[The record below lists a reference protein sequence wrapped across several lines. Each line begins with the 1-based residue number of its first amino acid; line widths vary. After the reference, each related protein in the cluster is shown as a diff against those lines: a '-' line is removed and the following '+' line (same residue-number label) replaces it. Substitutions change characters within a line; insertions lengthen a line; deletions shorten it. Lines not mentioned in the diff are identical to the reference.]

1 MAYADTD
8 LDLTGKRALITGAS
22 RGIGYAI
29 AARLAASGARVAL
42 ASRKLEGLQAA
53 AEKIVAD
60 GGAEPLVLAANVS
73 RTDEAQGLIPQVI
86 EAWGGIDV
94 LVNNA
99 GSNPS
104 FGPLVDLEEWAWDKT
119 LATNLKGP
127 FLLSQIAGKWMAQ
140 NDGGSII
147 NIASVGGLDP
157 SVNLGAYSVSKAGI
171 IMLTK
176 VLAAELGPKGV
187 RVNCIAPGLVETRFA
202 DHLVTTPE
210 IHAPL
215 VARAALRRHGQPHEI
230 SGAAHFLAS
239 EASSFMTGQVM
250 VIDGGVRY

>member
-42 ASRKLEGLQAA
+42 ASRKLEGLEAA
-53 AEKIVAD
+53 AETIVAA
-60 GGAEPLVLAANVS
+60 GGAKPLVLAANVS
-73 RTDEAQGLIPQVI
+73 RSDEAQALVPQVI

-99 GSNPS
+99 GSNPA

-127 FLLSQIAGKWMAQ
+127 FLLSQVAGKWMAE
-140 NDGGSII
+140 NGGGSII

-187 RVNCIAPGLVETRFA
+187 RANCIAPGLVETRFA

-210 IHAPL
+210 IHDPL
-215 VARAALRRHGQPHEI
+215 VARAALRRHGQPYEI